1 MNQRTK
7 TDEKARA
14 FFEELWNRGD
24 PWDLETSEF
33 EQAKYDKEISILGDR
48 RYERTLEIG
57 CGIGSFTRRL
67 AAISDRILALDIS
80 PTAISRAREGC
91 SDLPSVEF
99 QVQNIIDFDLEG
111 QETWD
116 LVVMSETIYYL
127 GWLYSF
133 FDVAWLAAQLFS
145 ATRTGGQLLM
155 ANTSGGVDDYLLR
168 PWIIQTYHDLL
179 INVGYEL
186 TAENIFH
193 GTKNGVSLDVII
205 SVFTRIEKGQQ

>member
-1 MNQRTK
+1 
-7 TDEKARA
+7 
-14 FFEELWNRGD
+14 
-24 PWDLETSEF
+24 
-33 EQAKYDKEISILGDR
+33 
-48 RYERTLEIG
+48 
-57 CGIGSFTRRL
+57 
-67 AAISDRILALDIS
+67 
-80 PTAISRAREGC
+80 PTAISRAREGG

-99 QVQNIIDFDLEG
+99 QVQNIIDFDLQG

-116 LVVMSETIYYL
+116 LVVMNETIYYL

-133 FDVAWLAAQLFS
+133 FDVAWLAAQLFL

-186 TAENIFH
+186 TAENIFS

-205 SVFTRIEKGQQ
+205 SVFTRIEKGQQIGR

>member
-1 MNQRTK
+1 MNQRTRIN
-7 TDEKARA
+7 EKAQA

-48 RYERTLEIG
+48 RYKRTLEIG

-80 PTAISRAREGC
+80 PTAISRAREGGY
-91 SDLPSVEF
+91 DLPSVEF
-99 QVQNIIDFDLEG
+99 QVQNIIDFDLQG

-116 LVVMSETIYYL
+116 LVVMNETIYYL

-133 FDVAWLAAQLFS
+133 FDVAWLAAQLFL

-186 TAENIFH
+186 TAENIFS

>member
-1 MNQRTK
+1 MNQRARI
-7 TDEKARA
+7 DEKARA

-33 EQAKYDKEISILGDR
+33 EQAKYDKEISSLGDR
-48 RYERTLEIG
+48 RYKRTLEIG

-80 PTAISRAREGC
+80 PTAISRAREGG

-99 QVQNIIDFDLEG
+99 QVQNIIDFDLQG

-116 LVVMSETIYYL
+116 LIVMNETIYYL

-133 FDVAWLAAQLFS
+133 FDVAWLGAQLFS